1 MVTFAA
7 PTAEV
12 LLAGAPTAVL
22 SGARYR
28 KIGRLGSHGR
38 VFGDVGVCLGGGGRF
53 GLCILQVF
61 NPSSSADSRLHCLSA
76 AKWGLWVPAA
86 VFVRL
91 YLWFERWGA
100 TWFDQFGNG
109 LYEHLRLWATR
120 RLAAWFEGYF
130 VAELT
135 AKHDGYLFK
144 MMVANFSIFPYYVT
158 FAYSVMLTSCWR
170 LNFR

>member
-38 VFGDVGVCLGGGGRF
+38 VFGDIGVRLGGGGRF

-91 YLWFERWGA
+91 YLWFERGGI
-100 TWFDQFGNG
+100 DQFGNG
-109 LYEHLRLWATR
+109 LYVTLEVM
-120 RLAAWFEGYF
+120 GYTQISCM
-130 VAELT
+130 VR
-135 AKHDGYLFK
+135 GLFR
-144 MMVANFSIFPYYVT
+144 
-158 FAYSVMLTSCWR
+158 C
-170 LNFR
+170 